1 MHVGLGMAVSLAQ
14 ARLQLASRL
23 PLTYWGAGRF
33 IIVNGTMLA
42 AILHCNDNNS
52 GTTAVTSCFLLGSI
66 ITAAD
71 VSILSSRVAQRVPI
85 QDADYQCIV
94 LQQHC
99 SMHCL
104 AYQRRLH
111 MHQQQEQKIIM
122 VKVALFVLKI
132 AMQCMLQLKQY
143 MQS

>member
-1 MHVGLGMAVSLAQ
+1 MHVGLGMVVSLAQ

-33 IIVNGTMLA
+33 IIVLLVPCSLLFCIAM
-42 AILHCNDNNS
+42 
-52 GTTAVTSCFLLGSI
+52 TTTLPGVTSCFLLGSI